1 MAVATIEQLITRLK
15 QKDPKEKV
23 YYFLLQK
30 EYLAEDFN
38 NYEVTDENDEWLEVK
53 AEQITED
60 ISVQIF
66 NALDN
71 ADNIFND
78 FNEAYDEIVKEVI
91 VENIFAPVKEDKEE
105 MELWEQ

>member
-1 MAVATIEQLITRLK
+1 MAVSTVGQLIARLN

-23 YYFLLQK
+23 FYFLLQK

-38 NYEVTDENDEWLEVK
+38 NYEVTDENDELLEVTK
-53 AEQITED
+53 EQITEEM
-60 ISVQIF
+60 SVQIF

-78 FNEAYDEIVKEVI
+78 FNEAYDELVKEVI
-91 VENIFAPVKEDKEE
+91 VESIFTPVKEDKEE